1 MYLGERTRRRKTRS
15 SPVRVVILLI
25 LIGLSLYVYAL
36 VKREE
41 TASSNTLT
49 PTPTRS
55 ALSYATEAQELYA
68 RGELGL
74 AVVAYNQAI
83 AFDPNNLAYHISVV
97 RLLTLSGET
106 EKAVRKG
113 EELLQV
119 APENAR
125 VLTVLGSAYDWNG
138 NVAKAIE
145 TCEHAVEADPI
156 YAEGY
161 ACLAEAYIDDGRWLE
176 ADETIL
182 TALQLDDYS
191 VDVHRNYGYILEIQG
206 NWSAAIE
213 EYNRALEIQ
222 PNLAHIHVS
231 IGQNYRALGDIDSAI
246 KYFEQAIEIAPA
258 DASAN
263 YELGWTYLIYLGEY
277 EIAQPYLKEAVA
289 ADPEHGRA
297 YGALAITYW
306 TRRNYEEAI
315 PNFERAI
322 ELQTAASRRNVKS
335 FILTTEA
342 ESATLNTPSL
352 NVVMRGDFVLAEAP
366 ENQVLQTRLA
376 PLNQKPEWLGAQ
388 GSVLLEANSGE
399 YTIELTGLPSPPAGE
414 SYVGWFDHI
423 STLSGNT
430 LGTGQL
436 RLSNTGNLKATLN
449 TGWVDGPPIEDFY
462 TLGLAYYYL
471 DQCTKAYPLFNAAL
485 QIDPEETNAIQGI
498 EFCQESD
505 ADS

>member
-1 MYLGERTRRRKTRS
+1 MYLGERNRRRKSRS

-36 VKREE
+36 VRREE
-41 TASSNTLT
+41 TESSTSLT

-55 ALSYATEAQELYA
+55 ALSYATEAQELYI

-83 AFDPNNLAYHISVV
+83 AFDPSNLDYHIPVV

-106 EKAVRKG
+106 DRAVRKG
-113 EELLQV
+113 EELLQI

-125 VLTVLGSAYDWNG
+125 VLAVLGTAYDWNG
-138 NVAKAIE
+138 NVVRAIE
-145 TCEHAVEADPI
+145 LCGYAVEIDPT

-161 ACLAEAYIDDGRWLE
+161 ACLAEAYVDDGRWLE
-176 ADETIL
+176 ANETIL

-213 EYNRALEIQ
+213 EYNKALEIQ

-231 IGQNYRALGDIDSAI
+231 IGQNYRALDDTDKAI
-246 KYFEQAIEIAPA
+246 EHFEQAIEIAPA
-258 DASAN
+258 YARAN

-289 ADPEHGRA
+289 ADPEYGRA

-322 ELQTAASRRNVKS
+322 ELETAASRKNVES
-335 FILTTEA
+335 FLLTTEDENA
-342 ESATLNTPSL
+342 ALNAPSFD
-352 NVVMRGDFVLAEAP
+352 VVMRGDFAATGAP
-366 ENQVLQTRLA
+366 ENGTLQAQLE
-376 PLNQKPEWLGAQ
+376 PLNQESAWLGAQ
-388 GSVLLEANSGE
+388 GSVRLDAASGE
-399 YTIELTGLPSPPAGE
+399 YTMELVGLPSPPAGE

-423 STLSGNT
+423 LTLSGNT

-436 RLSNTGNLKATLN
+436 RLSNTGNLKATLT
-449 TGWVDGPPIEDFY
+449 TGWVAGPPIEDFY

-471 DQCTKAYPLFNAAL
+471 DQCEKAHPLFNAAL

-498 EFCQESD
+498 KFCQESE